1 MRVVFS
7 LDLPSGSKYF
17 ASKYLGIL
25 CLFFLPIWGLA
36 QNKSKEELE
45 RERQHL
51 KQEIERT
58 SRELEAVKKAQK
70 VSLNEIALVKKKMG
84 LRRQQINN
92 INQQLASIENRMQEQ
107 SKSIEHLKQNIA
119 KYKNDYIKSI
129 VVSYKFYQLYN
140 PTLYLLNTEN
150 FSNLIDRINY
160 LRAYRD
166 LRTRT
171 LSQVKSTHRVL
182 EQELNRLSVNKGSK
196 EQILSE
202 QKDEFE
208 SLRQEEREKQD
219 ALNKINSNRR
229 KLAQT
234 LHEKQKRWTKIRTL
248 IQQEI
253 KREMARNK
261 AEAQRRLREHKE
273 SKTAKNEASKSKSYA
288 LNFSDKDYKL
298 AKNFLENK
306 GRLPWPIDG
315 YITMSFGKNTIAEG
329 SNISYNNSGI
339 TLRARGLNKPIK
351 AVFNGS
357 VTSVQY
363 MDGGMLVTIRH
374 GKYWTIYTPVYK
386 PTVKAGQEVKTNEII
401 GYSGD
406 SDNTAELEF
415 QVMQETKFLNPE
427 LWLRKQ

>member
-1 MRVVFS
+1 MVYSF
-7 LDLPSGSKYF
+7 DLRWIVTKY
-17 ASKYLGIL
+17 YTYIWIL
-25 CLFFLPIWGLA
+25 CLPAVVWS

-45 RERQHL
+45 QERSRL
-51 KQEIERT
+51 KQEIQRT
-58 SRELEAVKKAQK
+58 SKELEAIKKAQK
-70 VSLNEIALVKKKMG
+70 ISLNEIALVKKKMG
-84 LRRQQINN
+84 LRRQQINT
-92 INQQLASIENRMQEQ
+92 INQQLASIEAKMQEQ
-107 SKSIEHLKQNIA
+107 SQGIEHLKRNIS
-119 KYKNDYIKSI
+119 KYRNDYINSI
-129 VVSYKFYQLYN
+129 IISYKFYQLSN
-140 PTLYLLNTEN
+140 PTLYLLNMEN

-182 EQELNRLSVNKGSK
+182 EVELNRLSLNKDSK
-196 EQILSE
+196 KQILSE

-208 SLRQEEREKQD
+208 SLRQVEREKQET
-219 ALNKINSNRR
+219 LNKINSNKR
-229 KLAQT
+229 KLAQD
-234 LHEKQKRWTKIRTL
+234 LREKQKHWAKIRQR

-261 AEAQRRLREHKE
+261 AEAKRREHERNLEAKMAKMQNN
-273 SKTAKNEASKSKSYA
+273 KTKNATTT
-288 LNFSDKDYKL
+288 FSNKDYKL

-306 GRLPWPIDG
+306 GKLPWPIDG

-339 TLRARGLNKPIK
+339 TLHVRGLNKPIK

-363 MDGGMLVTIRH
+363 MDGAMLVTIRH

-386 PTVKAGQEVKTNEII
+386 PTVKAGQDVQTNEII
-401 GYSGD
+401 GYSGN
-406 SDNTAELEF
+406 SENTAELEF

-427 LWLRKQ
+427 LWLRKL